1 MRRYDREKNN
11 SVHVHPI
18 DVYNR
23 AKAARPAAP
32 TNPPATKWLPAEPDL
47 LGLAAAVE
55 EPPAPAPAPEPDAE
69 DGAMLVV
76 TVDPAELVVVTT
88 PPLIMLPPVVVLV
101 VMVAPEE
108 LVVVIITTPPAPA
121 PPPGAPVD
129 VMLPLT
135 VDVKVLPVESVP
147 VVTTMVV
154 APVAFELIDERV
166 EVKVLP
172 AESVPVVTT
181 TVTGPALEE
190 LIGPLRVEVKV

>member
-135 VDVKVLPVESVP
+135 V
-147 VVTTMVV
+147 
-154 APVAFELIDERV
+154 